1 MTWSFISGSMQINL
15 LTHELIQN
23 IRFQLILNTIQSKYN
38 LDYKQFFKCNI
49 PNLRILYARC

>member
-1 MTWSFISGSMQINL
+1 MIWSFISGSMQINL

-38 LDYKQFFKCNI
+38 LDYEQNFLSVTS
-49 PNLRILYARC
+49 PMILC